1 MEGLETREL
10 KFSTRKR
17 RWLRCRNS
25 KQARRVLGTW
35 EGGASFTAALQGQG
49 PCLALPSDTQEPQS
63 ITIAFLSQALYDMA
77 RHWQAIVPR
86 SS

>member
-10 KFSTRKR
+10 KFSTQER

-35 EGGASFTAALQGQG
+35 EASFTAALQVQG

-77 RHWQAIVPR
+77 WHWQAIVP
-86 SS
+86 